1 MTKTNS
7 HKTKN
12 STQNKKVKDSG
23 ARLIFGDPILCAQFL
38 RGYTDIELL
47 KDVQPEDIE
56 DVTDRFISVW
66 QEERD
71 SDTVKKIH
79 LKNQQD
85 IDTLY
90 LITLIEH
97 QTKVDYDMSFR
108 ILRYIVLIL
117 TDYAAEAE
125 KKQAGCTA
133 LKGFR
138 YPPVL
143 PIVFYDGDRNWT
155 AAKNFQERT
164 ALSDL
169 LGEYIPNFQ
178 YLVVPLS
185 RYSNQELIE
194 KEDELSLIMLID
206 KLRSSAEFHKL
217 AEIPD
222 DYLEKISRDSPES
235 LLKLIAKIIAAFLH
249 RLNIPK
255 EEIGDFTDQIER
267 RDFTML
273 FEHFEAY
280 DVQAERAKA
289 GAKGEARGKADSILL
304 LLSDLGAV
312 PEALRERIM
321 DETDMECLD
330 QWIRGAARASS
341 VEEFTE
347 KYLPDL
353 KEA

>member
-7 HKTKN
+7 HKPKT

-206 KLRSSAEFHKL
+206 KLRS

-280 DVQAERAKA
+280 DVQAERT
-289 GAKGEARGKADSILL
+289 KGEARGKADSILL
-304 LLSDLGAV
+304 LLSDLGPV
-312 PEALRERIM
+312 PEALRERITG
-321 DETDMECLD
+321 ETDMKCLN

-341 VEEFTE
+341 VEEFTAE
-347 KYLPDL
+347 YLPDL